1 MLGVFPGPGR
11 GPYSQE
17 KIFILDRQ
25 RKVRREA
32 LLAPQP
38 SFGSTPWRTCAAALL
53 GAGLIL
59 GALPTLP
66 LPVDGAVSVRADEV
80 DELIKEVETISQ
92 ETNAKNEEVKALEDQ
107 IGESE
112 KALEGKRAEVDAATK
127 RADDA
132 LAKEKSLQGE
142 VNIVA
147 GAKYRGSIIDPIT
160 NAMGASNPQT
170 AIDRAAYLT
179 TLARRTEDAVKGL
192 SEATERAAEAHTDA
206 ARAAAQAEFQLN
218 NLKKQHEELDKQ
230 RQELEQRTE
239 EVKRRVDS
247 LSVADRLRWIQ
258 KNGPIT
264 AGLEAFAGTS
274 GVVDAAM
281 TRLGAPYGWGAT
293 GPNVFDCSGLVQ
305 WSYAQQGKH
314 IPRTSQAQV
323 AGGIPVSRDQL
334 QPGDVVGFYPGVTHV
349 GIYVG
354 NGQIVHASDYGI
366 PVQVVPL
373 DSMPFAGAARY

>member
-1 MLGVFPGPGR
+1 M
-11 GPYSQE
+11 
-17 KIFILDRQ
+17 
-25 RKVRREA
+25 
-32 LLAPQP
+32 APQ
-38 SFGSTPWRTCAAALL
+38 SGLTSTRFRSTAAALF

-59 GALPTLP
+59 GGVPIINPTVLQAP
-66 LPVDGAVSVRADEV
+66 TGFSARADEV
-80 DELIKEVETISQ
+80 DELIKEVEAISN
-92 ETNAKNEEVKALEDQ
+92 ETNAKNEEVKALEDR
-107 IGESE
+107 IVESE
-112 KALEGKRAEVDAATK
+112 KELEGKREEVAAATQ
-127 RADDA
+127 RADEA
-132 LAKEKSLQGE
+132 LAREKSLQGE

-192 SEATERAAEAHTDA
+192 SEATEKAAEAHTDA

-218 NLKKQHEELDKQ
+218 DLKKQHEELDKQ
-230 RQELEQRTE
+230 REELERRTE

-247 LSVADRLRWIQ
+247 LNVNDRLRWIQ

-264 AGLEAFAGTS
+264 AGLENFAGTS

-281 TRLGAPYGWGAT
+281 TRLGAPYEWGAT

-305 WSYAQQGKH
+305 WSYAQQGKS